1 MNNSGLDL
9 RDGAIALIILIG
21 LLNVTVRL
29 LTHRMQKYYP
39 ERKGKSPQD
48 ILLVLGETL
57 GGAHFKVDIVKRKR
71 RPAEGQGEPH

>member
-21 LLNVTVRL
+21 LWNVTVRL
-29 LTHRMQKYYP
+29 FTHRMQKSSL

-48 ILLVLGETL
+48 ILLVLGEILGVLTSKLTL
-57 GGAHFKVDIVKRKR
+57 
-71 RPAEGQGEPH
+71 